1 EYFGVVRA
9 HGGGNDDSAD
19 AFNVLR
25 AVPNRYTGPQC
36 LQPTRHGR
44 GLQVRPADRV
54 AQVEQDLCYAAHA
67 GAANADEV
75 DALYTVLHG
84 FLRATCSQASAIK
97 RVADRHA
104 CSWAC
109 SATRLSTLRSSERN
123 HSASHSGVNS
133 DCLRTHAPSQSA
145 R

>member
-1 EYFGVVRA
+1 AVCAGHRNTALQAHEFREHPGARNYGDTRGAGREYFGVVRA
-9 HGGGNDDSAD
+9 HGGGNDDSAN

-109 SATRLSTLRSSERN
+109 SAT
-123 HSASHSGVNS
+123 
-133 DCLRTHAPSQSA
+133 
-145 R
+145 